1 VGYVTA
7 RPARDFDFDVN
18 SLDVEIEVTML
29 DIEIEVT

>member
-1 VGYVTA
+1 VTA

-18 SLDVEIEVTML
+18 SFDVEIEVTML